1 MTTSGDS
8 GRPPLAQRATSR
20 LAVGALEADLPAAGG
35 IQRYSLEV
43 LREMLTRDPAVVG
56 FVASPSVAAEN
67 GRVRLV
73 GPQTM
78 TRASF
83 SGNLLRLGWHQA
95 ALPARLRQERAE
107 VFYST
112 VPDGMLFPSCP
123 QVVTVHD
130 LIPLRFPGSS
140 PRLQHYFR
148 LVVPRVLRASAAIVA
163 MSDATRR
170 DIENFYGIG
179 GERVHV
185 VHQGY
190 RRDLFRPADG
200 DEVERVRARFG
211 LGRYLLAVGEGRPYK
226 NIPNLLRAFAR
237 LRDPNLE
244 LVLAGRAS
252 AREIDLPGLA
262 VALGV
267 GERVRFLGFVSDD
280 DLAPLYAGAEAF
292 VFPSLFEGFGIPP
305 LEAMACGCPVVCSDR
320 ASMPEVCGDAAV
332 YVDPSDVASI
342 AAGVERVLGDA
353 SLNERLRRD
362 GPRRAATFSYG
373 SAAERILQLLRTVA
387 GREAGNR
394 GD

>member
-1 MTTSGDS
+1 VAR
-8 GRPPLAQRATSR
+8 RPASR
-20 LAVGALEADLPAAGG
+20 IAVGALEADLPAAGG

-43 LREMLTRDPAVVG
+43 LREMLARDPVVVG
-56 FVASPSVAAEN
+56 FVASPRVAEEN

-95 ALPARLRQERAE
+95 ALPARLRRERTE

-170 DIENFYGIG
+170 DIEHYYGIG

-190 RRDLFRPADG
+190 RRDLFRPAAG

-211 LGRYLLAVGEGRPYK
+211 LRRYLLAVGEGRPYK
-226 NIPNLLRAFAR
+226 NIPGLLRAFAR
-237 LRDPNLE
+237 LRDPGLE

-267 GERVRFLGFVSDD
+267 GERVRFLGFVPDN
-280 DLAPLYAGAEAF
+280 DLSPLYAGAEAF

-320 ASMPEVCGDAAV
+320 ASMPEVCGDTAV

-342 AAGVERVLGDA
+342 AAGVERVLSDA
-353 SLNERLRRD
+353 ALNQRLRRD
-362 GPRRAATFSYG
+362 GPRRAATFSCG
-373 SAAERILQLLRTVA
+373 SAAERILQVLRSVA
-387 GREAGNR
+387 GRENR